1 MFEREAVEAE
11 REAQYL
17 NEENA
22 MVDKRTQRERAA
34 ADYREKLVVA
44 EMENA
49 LKVIVLTPHVRAYL
63 AVMDP
68 KALEQAQQALGLPV
82 SRGGSPALIDLM
94 ETFRLPIFTEVERL
108 RKIDAEEDEREDR
121 KEAMAEHNGEAP
133 LHELPNDQMM
143 ARIAS
148 FDTREFCDA
157 CDGVKGPG
165 GDCECAPPLPNEAV
179 VTVPPVTECDCAEK
193 APADRYWVCPKC
205 DAEWFPKE

>member
-17 NEENA
+17 NEEREHA
-22 MVDKRTQRERAA
+22 MKEHQICCPCAQQDEVDTLTA
-34 ADYREKLVVA
+34 
-44 EMENA
+44 A

-94 ETFRLPIFTEVERL
+94 ETFRLPIFTEVDRL
-108 RKIDAEEDEREDR
+108 CRKIDEVNEV
-121 KEAMAEHNGEAP
+121 P
-133 LHELPNDQMM
+133 LHELPNDEMF

-165 GDCECAPPLPNEAV
+165 GDCECAAPPLPSEV
-179 VTVPPVTECDCAEK
+179 VTAPPATECDCAEK

-205 DAEWFPKE
+205 DAEWYPKES